1 MVDKDASTIIIRK
14 SAGQHKAVYTAE
26 TKFAIQNKPGSL
38 DDVIVGRHATC
49 LPTRFIQGFQ
59 AMMQNR
65 VLAPALASAQ
75 TTIQVPT
82 LFRLL
87 VRMPILRDLPSRL
100 IGFGVKRV
108 QLDGKREFTSTRQE
122 YRAGSWHRPY
132 IFVRKWKQWLSSAVV
147 MPGRRKA
154 LVLWSREKRSWAGR
168 GSWHAAQRCRRHNV
182 ATRAATIPGRT

>member
-82 LFRLL
+82 LFRFL

-108 QLDGKREFTSTRQE
+108 RLDG
-122 YRAGSWHRPY
+122 
-132 IFVRKWKQWLSSAVV
+132 
-147 MPGRRKA
+147 
-154 LVLWSREKRSWAGR
+154 
-168 GSWHAAQRCRRHNV
+168 
-182 ATRAATIPGRT
+182 